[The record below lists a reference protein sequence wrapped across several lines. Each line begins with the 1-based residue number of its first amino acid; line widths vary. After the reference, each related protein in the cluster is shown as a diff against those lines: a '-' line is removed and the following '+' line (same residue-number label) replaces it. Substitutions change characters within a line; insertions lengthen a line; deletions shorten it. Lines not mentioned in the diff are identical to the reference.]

1 MKDGI
6 SGAPKQAI
14 TGSAVPVSVVS
25 NAGAVRITS
34 SGDTRVTSTGDR
46 RVIG

>member
-14 TGSAVPVSVVS
+14 MGAAVPVSAVS
-25 NAGAVRITS
+25 NAGSVRITS
-34 SGDTRVTSTGDR
+34 SGDTRVTSSGDR
-46 RVIG
+46 RVIS